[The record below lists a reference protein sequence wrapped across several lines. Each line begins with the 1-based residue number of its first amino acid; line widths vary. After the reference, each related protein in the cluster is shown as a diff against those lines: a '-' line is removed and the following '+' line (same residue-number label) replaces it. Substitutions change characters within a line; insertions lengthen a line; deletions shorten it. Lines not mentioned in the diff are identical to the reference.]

1 MLYVEQMKKIEIIP
15 IAKKKMERRGVPEEW
30 VTETI
35 NYPAQI
41 VEGYG
46 GRNVA
51 QKKYI
56 VKDKQYLLRVV
67 YEEGEEV
74 NVVVT
79 VYLTSQVERYW
90 KGEEN
95 EN

>member
-1 MLYVEQMKKIEIIP
+1 MKKIEIIP

-35 NYPAQI
+35 NSPSQI

-46 GRNVA
+46 GRKIA

-56 VKDKQYLLRVV
+56 VKDKHYLLRVV
-67 YEEGEEV
+67 YEEGKQV

-79 VYLTSQVERYW
+79 VYLTPQVERYW
-90 KGEEN
+90 EEEED